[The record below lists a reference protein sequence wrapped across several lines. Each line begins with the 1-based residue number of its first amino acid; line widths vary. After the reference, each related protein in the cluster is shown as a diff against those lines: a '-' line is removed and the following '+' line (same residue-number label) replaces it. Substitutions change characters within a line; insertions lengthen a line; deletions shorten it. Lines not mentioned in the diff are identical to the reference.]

1 MSEKISALMDC
12 EVAPQDV
19 AAVVDE
25 LLASAEQQE
34 DWCRWHLA
42 RDAIGQPHLTTSSEF
57 MQKFSARL
65 AQEPVV
71 IAPRQLR
78 PKKTPWVPLAAVA
91 SVVFVGLIAWQYT
104 LPSALPVNVMA
115 QQKPIELKSAEISP
129 YLVAHRDGF
138 SNPLASEQFAQAH
151 FEVGE
156 QH

>member
-19 AAVVDE
+19 VAVVDA
-25 LLASAEQQE
+25 LLASAEQQAQ
-34 DWCRWHLA
+34 WHRWHLA
-42 RDAIGQPHLTTSSEF
+42 RDAIGQPHLAVSPDF
-57 MQKFSARL
+57 MQKFSAKL

-71 IAPRQLR
+71 IAPRRLR
-78 PKKTPWVPLAAVA
+78 VPQSRWLPLAAVA
-91 SVVFVGLIAWQYT
+91 SVVFVGLVAWQY
-104 LPSALPVNVMA
+104 ALPTVLPADLLA
-115 QQKPIELKSAEISP
+115 QQKTIELKSAEISP
-129 YLVAHRDGF
+129 YLAAHRDGF